1 MRKTIL
7 TIGLCLG
14 VLCFSCDNKETKT
27 VVNEF
32 STSKTAENKVVE
44 AKPAKKVATRK
55 PDTIINGKQI
65 YRFGPKNDVKY
76 ASSLE
81 EAIESFDNEINK
93 AETCRDL
100 MVACNK
106 FDTNV
111 KHLINKDN
119 NLTIDKVEQRK
130 DVIAIRKLSEQKSL
144 TLCQAKSM
152 K

>member
-1 MRKTIL
+1 
-7 TIGLCLG
+7 
-14 VLCFSCDNKETKT
+14 
-27 VVNEF
+27 
-32 STSKTAENKVVE
+32 
-44 AKPAKKVATRK
+44 
-55 PDTIINGKQI
+55 
-65 YRFGPKNDVKY
+65 
-76 ASSLE
+76 
-81 EAIESFDNEINK
+81 
-93 AETCRDL
+93 